1 MASVRIFPYLGYVLE
16 LNRTLDYAR
25 TLREWARRFNQ
36 NFTGKEVKAMQ
47 ERYPMLK
54 DPKNL
59 EAFRRKWLYMF
70 VYAEVG
76 FARAYTSVHYFTF
89 ARPESIAEYCG

>member
-1 MASVRIFPYLGYVLE
+1 MP
-16 LNRTLDYAR
+16 DYAR
-25 TLREWARRFNQ
+25 TLREWARRFNR
-36 NFTGKEVKAMQ
+36 NFTGKEVEALQK
-47 ERYPMLK
+47 RYLTLS
-54 DPKNL
+54 DPKKL

-89 ARPESIAEYCG
+89 ARPENVAEFCG